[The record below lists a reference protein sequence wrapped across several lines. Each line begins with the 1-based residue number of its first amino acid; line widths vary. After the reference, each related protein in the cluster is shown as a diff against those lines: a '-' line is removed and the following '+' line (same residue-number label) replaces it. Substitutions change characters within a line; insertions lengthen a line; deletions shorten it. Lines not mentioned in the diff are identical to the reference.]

1 MKSSAPW
8 SVKGIER
15 DARET
20 AKEAAKREGMTVGEW
35 LNQIIYTAGSG
46 EETEGEIEGLKLR
59 DLVTAV
65 EHLNKRIGEAET
77 KNADSLGDLSRNIGG
92 VVERIQRLERVKPAE
107 GTNADLSTRVEKLEK
122 AGGDRQRIEAL
133 KALEKAVAQVAAQF
147 NSAHKTSIERLDA
160 NERELQTLAA
170 RIDTI
175 GVGDQDGA
183 GAAFLKNAIDEL
195 SERVAHAESIAA
207 EASALKADASGSIDP
222 DFVERTGERL
232 RVLGDEIKR
241 GGDQIRDLEATI
253 VKLSAQIDAAERRS
267 AEGVQKVTDTISEMR
282 EHFSGDTGNGVTR
295 AEIDA
300 AITAA
305 NQDSEEDIAA
315 LQNRIDSIVGRLGA
329 TKSDHATDEIAAEH
343 DEDEQVDATSSL
355 GPEGAQNLTADE
367 ESLDEP
373 EKNDEATLTQADG
386 DDNEADPFAFA
397 DEIEAAIE
405 ETSEPGADFT
415 FDLDDDGE
423 EGSSDARALLSEVQ
437 EVFGKRDGAKSSSEA
452 EPASDE
458 EAALDESAIIRQD
471 DTSPS
476 AEDDLDAILADL
488 EDGVENTMPAGD
500 SDSNESEQN
509 NTVEEE
515 RKAARAMLFGEP
527 SGPEVDSDEAVSEDK
542 PEKEDFLQAARR
554 RAREAAEEA
563 ATTKPTRRKLTPK
576 QRAILAARA
585 RQKRL
590 TAKPADKHSSDD
602 LEQAP
607 PKKEP
612 ISENSEDTVSTPP
625 TDAISESD
633 ESEQAKSPVAKIISA
648 ATALRGKLPFIGKTE
663 ETEKK
668 PESITSDTSHDNQP
682 DDELDGNSAAFAT
695 LKSTAAAR
703 PVTLA
708 LGVAIFLA
716 AAALFFLVKDLVF
729 KSPAANTARPVAAA
743 PTSAAPETNSQTI
756 GSEAE
761 TSSLPEVAAGPV
773 IDPRTLYLDAVT
785 ALNNADSGEETS
797 AAISTL
803 EEAAALGH
811 PPAQLQLGELYKTGQ
826 GVDQDLGQ
834 SRTWFRRAANGGNVL
849 AMHRIGVM
857 TARGDGGPADTAEAI
872 GWFELAANRGL
883 VDSQYNLGAIY
894 HPSDNTT
901 SSAVQDAGKAYFWY
915 SLAAQ
920 NGDEQATPL
929 AAGVAGALSA
939 DQRDEVDA
947 QIAAWQA
954 QSVDDAAN
962 EMAPLN

>member
-35 LNQIIYTAGSG
+35 LNQIIYTAGSD
-46 EETEGEIEGLKLR
+46 EETKGEIEGLKLR

-65 EHLNKRIGEAET
+65 EHLNKRIGEAEA

-107 GTNADLSTRVEKLEK
+107 GTNADLSARVEKLEK

-170 RIDTI
+170 RIDTV

-207 EASALKADASGSIDP
+207 EASALKADANGSIDP

-329 TKSDHATDEIAAEH
+329 AKSDNATDEVAAEH
-343 DEDEQVDATSSL
+343 DDDAQADAAPSL
-355 GPEGAQNLTADE
+355 GSEDAQNLTVDE
-367 ESLDEP
+367 ESLDAPKE
-373 EKNDEATLTQADG
+373 NDNATLTQTSD

-415 FDLDDDGE
+415 FDLDDDDE

-458 EAALDESAIIRQD
+458 EAALDESAIARQD

-488 EDGVENTMPAGD
+488 EDGVENTEPAV
-500 SDSNESEQN
+500 DSNEAEQN
-509 NTVEEE
+509 NAAAKE

-527 SGPEVDSDEAVSEDK
+527 SGSDADSGEAISEEA
-542 PEKEDFLQAARR
+542 PAKEDFLQAARR

-590 TAKPADKHSSDD
+590 TAKPTGEHPADD
-602 LEQAP
+602 LKQAP
-607 PKKEP
+607 PKKAP
-612 ISENSEDTVSTPP
+612 TSEKSEETAIAQT

-633 ESEQAKSPVAKIISA
+633 DSEQAKSPVAKIMSA
-648 ATALRGKLPFIGKTE
+648 VTALRGKLPFIGKTDEPE
-663 ETEKK
+663 EK
-668 PESITSDTSHDNQP
+668 PESIKSEAPHSDEP

-729 KSPAANTARPVAAA
+729 KSPTANTVRPVAAA
-743 PTSAAPETNSQTI
+743 PTSAPS
-756 GSEAE
+756 E
-761 TSSLPEVAAGPV
+761 TSGQDVGTETPPLSEIAAGPV

-785 ALNNADSGEETS
+785 ALNNADSGDETS
-797 AAISTL
+797 AAIGTL

-894 HPSDNTT
+894 HPSDNAA
-901 SSAVQDAGKAYFWY
+901 SSAVQDAAKAYFWY

-947 QIAAWQA
+947 QIAAWEA
-954 QSVDDAAN
+954 QPVDDAAN

>member
-35 LNQIIYTAGSG
+35 LNQIIYTAGSD

-65 EHLNKRIGEAET
+65 EHLNKRIGEAEA

-107 GTNADLSTRVEKLEK
+107 GTNADLSARVEKLEK

-170 RIDTI
+170 RIDTV

-282 EHFSGDTGNGVTR
+282 EHFSGDAGNNVTR

-315 LQNRIDSIVGRLGA
+315 LQNRIDSIVGRMGA
-329 TKSDHATDEIAAEH
+329 AKSDGATDEVAAEH
-343 DEDEQVDATSSL
+343 DDDEQADAAPSL
-355 GPEGAQNLTADE
+355 RAEEAQDVAAAKE

-373 EKNDEATLTQADG
+373 QQTDEATLTQASD

-415 FDLDDDGE
+415 FDLDEDDE

-437 EVFGKRDGAKSSSEA
+437 EVFGKRDGAKSSEA

-458 EAALDESAIIRQD
+458 EAALDESAITRQNN
-471 DTSPS
+471 PS
-476 AEDDLDAILADL
+476 QPAEDDLDAILADL
-488 EDGVENTMPAGD
+488 EDGVENTEPA
-500 SDSNESEQN
+500 SDSNEAEQHN
-509 NTVEEE
+509 AAAEDE

-527 SGPEVDSDEAVSEDK
+527 SSPEADSSEAASEEA
-542 PEKEDFLQAARR
+542 PAKEDFLQAARR

-590 TAKPADKHSSDD
+590 TAKPASERLGDD
-602 LEQAP
+602 LQQEP
-607 PKKEP
+607 PKKTP
-612 ISENSEDTVSTPP
+612 LSEDAVGTRP

-633 ESEQAKSPVAKIISA
+633 DSEQAKSPVAKIMSA

-663 ETEKK
+663 EAEKK
-668 PESITSDTSHDNQP
+668 PESVKSDVPHNDEP

-729 KSPAANTARPVAAA
+729 KSPTANTSRPVAAA
-743 PTSAAPETNSQTI
+743 PTSTPS
-756 GSEAE
+756 E
-761 TSSLPEVAAGPV
+761 TSSQDVGTETPSLSEIAAGPV

-797 AAISTL
+797 AAIGTL

-894 HPSDNTT
+894 HPSDNAT
-901 SSAVQDAGKAYFWY
+901 SSTMQDAGKAYFWY

-947 QIAAWQA
+947 QIAAWEA
-954 QSVDDAAN
+954 QPVDDAAN

>member
-35 LNQIIYTAGSG
+35 LNQIIYTAGSD

-65 EHLNKRIGEAET
+65 EHLNKRIGEAEA

-107 GTNADLSTRVEKLEK
+107 GTNADLSARVEKLEK

-170 RIDTI
+170 RIDTV
-175 GVGDQDGA
+175 GVGDQEGA
-183 GAAFLKNAIDEL
+183 GAAFLRNAIDEL

-282 EHFSGDTGNGVTR
+282 EHFSGDAGNSVTR

-329 TKSDHATDEIAAEH
+329 AKSDSATDEVAAEH
-343 DEDEQVDATSSL
+343 DDDEQVDAPPSL
-355 GPEGAQNLTADE
+355 KAEEAQDIAV
-367 ESLDEP
+367 DEP
-373 EKNDEATLTQADG
+373 QHTDEASLTQASD
-386 DDNEADPFAFA
+386 DDNQADPFAFA

-415 FDLDDDGE
+415 FDLDDDDE
-423 EGSSDARALLSEVQ
+423 EGASDARALLSEVQ
-437 EVFGKRDGAKSSSEA
+437 EVFGKRNGAKSSEVES
-452 EPASDE
+452 ASDE
-458 EAALDESAIIRQD
+458 EAALDESAITRQNA
-471 DTSPS
+471 PS
-476 AEDDLDAILADL
+476 QPAEDDLDAILADL
-488 EDGVENTMPAGD
+488 EDGVENTEPA
-500 SDSNESEQN
+500 SDSNEAEQHDDDA
-509 NTVEEE
+509 EEE

-527 SGPEVDSDEAVSEDK
+527 SSLEADSNEAVSE
-542 PEKEDFLQAARR
+542 EASAKEDFLQAARR

-590 TAKPADKHSSDD
+590 TAKPIGEHPADD
-602 LEQAP
+602 LQQTP
-607 PKKEP
+607 PKKAPTPEK
-612 ISENSEDTVSTPP
+612 SEETAIEQP

-633 ESEQAKSPVAKIISA
+633 DSEQAKSPVAKIMSA
-648 ATALRGKLPFIGKTE
+648 ATALRGKLPFIGKTDE
-663 ETEKK
+663 PEKK
-668 PESITSDTSHDNQP
+668 PESIQGDPCQSNEA

-729 KSPAANTARPVAAA
+729 KSPTANTARPVAAA
-743 PTSAAPETNSQTI
+743 PTSAPS
-756 GSEAE
+756 E
-761 TSSLPEVAAGPV
+761 TSSQDVGTETPSLSEIAAGPV
-773 IDPRTLYLDAVT
+773 IDPRALYLDAVT

-797 AAISTL
+797 AAIGTL

-826 GVDQDLGQ
+826 GIDQDLGQ

-894 HPSDNTT
+894 HPSDNAA
-901 SSAVQDAGKAYFWY
+901 SSAVQDAAKAYFWY

-947 QIAAWQA
+947 QIAAWEA
-954 QSVDDAAN
+954 QPVDDAAN

>member
-35 LNQIIYTAGSG
+35 LNQIIYTAGSD

-65 EHLNKRIGEAET
+65 EHLNKRIGEAEA
-77 KNADSLGDLSRNIGG
+77 KNADSLGDLSRNVGG

-107 GTNADLSTRVEKLEK
+107 GTNADLSARVEKLEK

-160 NERELQTLAA
+160 NERQLQTLAA
-170 RIDTI
+170 RIDTV

-183 GAAFLKNAIDEL
+183 GAVFLKNAIDEL

-282 EHFSGDTGNGVTR
+282 EHFSGDAGNGVTR

-315 LQNRIDSIVGRLGA
+315 LQNRIDSIVGRLGTA
-329 TKSDHATDEIAAEH
+329 KSDNAADEVAAEH
-343 DEDEQVDATSSL
+343 NDDEQADATPSL
-355 GPEGAQNLTADE
+355 RAEEAQDVATGEE

-373 EKNDEATLTQADG
+373 QQTDEATLTQATD
-386 DDNEADPFAFA
+386 DDNETDPFAFA

-423 EGSSDARALLSEVQ
+423 EGSSDARTLLSEVQ
-437 EVFGKRDGAKSSSEA
+437 EVFGKRDGAKPSTEA

-458 EAALDESAIIRQD
+458 EAVLDESAIIRQD

-488 EDGVENTMPAGD
+488 EDGVENTAPAGD
-500 SDSNESEQN
+500 SGSNEAERN
-509 NTVEEE
+509 NAVEEE

-527 SGPEVDSDEAVSEDK
+527 SGPEADGGETVSEGK
-542 PEKEDFLQAARR
+542 TEKEDFLQAARR

-590 TAKPADKHSSDD
+590 TAKPVSEHLGDD

-607 PKKEP
+607 QKKEP
-612 ISENSEDTVSTPP
+612 APENSEDTVNAPL

-633 ESEQAKSPVAKIISA
+633 DSEQAKSPVAKIKSA
-648 ATALRGKLPFIGKTE
+648 ATALRGKLPFIGKTDEPE
-663 ETEKK
+663 EK
-668 PESITSDTSHDNQP
+668 PESIKSEAPHSDEP

-729 KSPAANTARPVAAA
+729 KSPTANTTRPIAAS
-743 PTSAAPETNSQTI
+743 PTSAPS
-756 GSEAE
+756 E
-761 TSSLPEVAAGPV
+761 TSSQDVGTETPSLSEIAAGPV

-797 AAISTL
+797 AAIGTL

-894 HPSDNTT
+894 HPSDNAA
-901 SSAVQDAGKAYFWY
+901 SSAVQDAAKAYFWY

-947 QIAAWQA
+947 QIAAWEA
-954 QSVDDAAN
+954 QPVDDAAN